1 MKRLFIVLI
10 KYIPIIQMVGMLFN
24 NILYCFSDIYI
35 ISYLLDFIIGN
46 SITTTFLLYV
56 CSYVF
61 GFCKWHRFIITAN
74 IINLLIANLD
84 AYYRIPI
91 SDIQLLIVYH
101 FVAALFICISTYIH
115 IKNNLAGTAL
125 GLGIGGLAVS
135 LLNNGCN
142 PLGIFGR
149 NCGTNAGEVAIVANE
164 QYLERKQC
172 ADFVELVNGMWQKAY
187 DAQKARQDDRNILNT
202 ELFNIYSA
210 MRNGFDAINAKHN
223 EDAFNLYKYSR
234 DSKDE
239 LSSEI
244 GKLRTELAVLKA
256 TRPYQDA
263 LIQCDIRRVAE
274 HADFNLW
281 RRTCRMISGEV
292 VLPNTSVIEGYASY
306 NPCHMQST
314 TPTPAA

>member
-1 MKRLFIVLI
+1 MI
-10 KYIPIIQMVGMLFN
+10 GMLFN

-115 IKNNLAGTAL
+115 IKNNRDERKVKSTK
-125 GLGIGGLAVS
+125 I
-135 LLNNGCN
+135 
-142 PLGIFGR
+142 GIFGR

-187 DAQKARQDDRNILNT
+187 DAQKARQDDRNILNA
-202 ELFNIYSA
+202 ELFN
-210 MRNGFDAINAKHN
+210 
-223 EDAFNLYKYSR
+223 
-234 DSKDE
+234 
-239 LSSEI
+239 
-244 GKLRTELAVLKA
+244 
-256 TRPYQDA
+256 
-263 LIQCDIRRVAE
+263 
-274 HADFNLW
+274 
-281 RRTCRMISGEV
+281 
-292 VLPNTSVIEGYASY
+292 
-306 NPCHMQST
+306 
-314 TPTPAA
+314 

>member
-10 KYIPIIQMVGMLFN
+10 KYIPIIQMIGMLFN

-115 IKNNLAGTAL
+115 IKNNRDERIDEEYAKWQVSTMYHTAD
-125 GLGIGGLAVS
+125 
-135 LLNNGCN
+135 NGKICK
-142 PLGIFGR
+142 
-149 NCGTNAGEVAIVANE
+149 GEIYN
-164 QYLERKQC
+164 YDC
-172 ADFVELVNGMWQKAY
+172 AKNVFDKYV
-187 DAQKARQDDRNILNT
+187 RNINSSIT
-202 ELFNIYSA
+202 VWDVYV
-210 MRNGFDAINAKHN
+210 AINAQYHDYIRLYSEWFRNINKN
-223 EDAFNLYKYSR
+223 ELDNKIIESAITFYF
-234 DSKDE
+234 KDE
-239 LSSEI
+239 
-244 GKLRTELAVLKA
+244 
-256 TRPYQDA
+256 D
-263 LIQCDIRRVAE
+263 
-274 HADFNLW
+274 
-281 RRTCRMISGEV
+281 SG
-292 VLPNTSVIEGYASY
+292 
-306 NPCHMQST
+306 ST
-314 TPTPAA
+314 KTWNYFKTAN

>member
-35 ISYLLDFIIGN
+35 ISYILDFIIGN

-115 IKNNLAGTAL
+115 IKNN
-125 GLGIGGLAVS
+125 
-135 LLNNGCN
+135 
-142 PLGIFGR
+142 R
-149 NCGTNAGEVAIVANE
+149 D
-164 QYLERKQC
+164 ERKVKSTMHHTADNGKVCKGEIYNYDC
-172 ADFVELVNGMWQKAY
+172 AKNVFDKYV
-187 DAQKARQDDRNILNT
+187 RNINSSIT
-202 ELFNIYSA
+202 VWDVYV
-210 MRNGFDAINAKHN
+210 AINAQYHDYVRLYSEWFRNINKN
-223 EDAFNLYKYSR
+223 ELDNKIIESAITFYF
-234 DSKDE
+234 KDE
-239 LSSEI
+239 
-244 GKLRTELAVLKA
+244 
-256 TRPYQDA
+256 D
-263 LIQCDIRRVAE
+263 
-274 HADFNLW
+274 
-281 RRTCRMISGEV
+281 SG
-292 VLPNTSVIEGYASY
+292 
-306 NPCHMQST
+306 ST
-314 TPTPAA
+314 KTWNYFKTAN

>member
-35 ISYLLDFIIGN
+35 ISYILDFIIGN

-101 FVAALFICISTYIH
+101 FVAALFICISIYIH
-115 IKNNLAGTAL
+115 IKNNRDERKVKSTKA
-125 GLGIGGLAVS
+125 
-135 LLNNGCN
+135 
-142 PLGIFGR
+142 
-149 NCGTNAGEVAIVANE
+149 ANE

-187 DAQKARQDDRNILNT
+187 DAQKARQDDRNVLNA
-202 ELFNIYSA
+202 ELFSIYSA

-244 GKLRTELAVLKA
+244 GELRTELAVLKA

-292 VLPNTSVIEGYASY
+292 VLPNTPVIEGYASY
-306 NPCHMQST
+306 NPCHIQST
-314 TPTPAA
+314 TPAPAA